1 MLSNISDDIKY
12 AIELHE
18 LGYLPGPDKCTCG
31 STNFVIYKD
40 ISFTTTSCSFRCI
53 NSNCR
58 LKYPIRTNSFFNKFS
73 HKSLKEVSEII
84 KCFLIREFN
93 AKQTRNFLK
102 NEFNITTNITS
113 IYAIYKAIR
122 ETIYQYLDKMYQTD
136 KISTKDEHEY
146 FSVDESLIRMVDNYG
161 C

>member
-1 MLSNISDDIKY
+1 M
-12 AIELHE
+12 
-18 LGYLPGPDKCTCG
+18 
-31 STNFVIYKD
+31 
-40 ISFTTTSCSFRCI
+40 
-53 NSNCR
+53 
-58 LKYPIRTNSFFNKFS
+58 
-73 HKSLKEVSEII
+73 
-84 KCFLIREFN
+84 
-93 AKQTRNFLK
+93 K

-136 KISTKDEHEY
+136 KIITKDEHEY